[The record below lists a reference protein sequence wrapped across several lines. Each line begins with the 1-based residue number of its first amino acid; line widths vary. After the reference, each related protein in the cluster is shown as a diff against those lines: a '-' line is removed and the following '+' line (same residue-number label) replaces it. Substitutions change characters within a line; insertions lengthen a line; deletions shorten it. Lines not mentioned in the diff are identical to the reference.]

1 MQTTNYVKLS
11 GVTEF
16 LLEEILGTEYFA
28 WDATINKPKRS
39 QDWFEGAQKKYNLAT
54 DKGQMS
60 VSQGQF
66 SQILLA
72 AFDGNSSDP
81 VGKTYTVKTNGKSG
95 LDLRYFIDLKK
106 GEQIVEQVDMS
117 NLPF

>member
-1 MQTTNYVKLS
+1 MNTNYVKLS

-16 LLEEILGTEYFA
+16 LLEELVGTQYFK
-28 WDATINKPKRS
+28 WDQVTNKPQRS
-39 QDWFEGAQKKYNLAT
+39 QEWFEGGKKQYVLNT
-54 DKGQMS
+54 DKGQMT

-72 AFDGNSSDP
+72 AFDGATSEP
-81 VGKTYTVKTNGKSG
+81 VGKTFTVKTNGKSG

-106 GEQIVEQVDMS
+106 GQAPVEEVNMES
-117 NLPF
+117 IPF

>member
-1 MQTTNYVKLS
+1 MNTNYVKLS
-11 GVTEF
+11 AVTEF
-16 LLEEILGTEYFA
+16 LLEEIIKAQYFM
-28 WDATINKPKRS
+28 WDAVQNKPQRS
-39 QDWFEGAQKKYNLAT
+39 DTWFEGGKKQFVLAT

-72 AFDGNSSDP
+72 AFDGTTSEP
-81 VGKTYTVKTNGKSG
+81 VGKTFTVKTNGKQG

-106 GEQIVEQVDMS
+106 TSTPQVEQVNMNDI
-117 NLPF
+117 PF